1 MIEQGTSHA
10 TISLSLTADFGH
22 PENAEAIRTELNKY
36 LMVDRPMYH
45 FQESVDPAQPSFI
58 QLLGEVALWSP
69 LVIAAT
75 VYLKTLAKRAGDATW
90 DGLASLFKSNEVK
103 PLADVATCL
112 AKAVEPVDGKATILV
127 GLNSPDDVFGT
138 VISTDS
144 TDPEEIARVLASF
157 IVHMEELST
166 IMQAEIE
173 AGRTPIGRVNI
184 ELQDDGSLLVKWTM
198 VDASGHWS
206 DYERRIP
213 NMYETK

>member
-1 MIEQGTSHA
+1 MIEQDTSHA
-10 TISLSLTADFGH
+10 TISLTLTKKFCH
-22 PENAEAIRTELNKY
+22 PVNAEAIRTELNKY

-45 FQESVDPAQPSFI
+45 FQKSADPALSSFI

-75 VYLKTLAKRAGDATW
+75 VYLKTLAKHAGDATW
-90 DGLASLFKSNEVK
+90 DGLTSLFKSNEVK

-112 AKAVEPVDGKATILV
+112 AKAVEQVDGKATIFI
-127 GLNSPDDVFGT
+127 GLNIPDDVFGT

-144 TDPEEIARVLASF
+144 TDLEEIARVLASF

-173 AGRTPIGRVNI
+173 AGSKPIGRANI
-184 ELQDDGSLLVKWTM
+184 ELQDDESLLVKWTM
-198 VDASGHWS
+198 MDGSMHRS

-213 NMYETK
+213 NINETK